1 MKLFFAHLMTL
12 DDNDYVLT
20 FASPIIDFLIDWT
33 IYDQRIVG
41 LGHLVTEATDQF
53 YRQV

>member
-20 FASPIIDFLIDWT
+20 FASPIIDFIIDWT
-33 IYDQRIVG
+33 IYDQ
-41 LGHLVTEATDQF
+41 AT
-53 YRQV
+53 YRWSWSSSDRGNRSIL